1 MLLLLLGFL
10 LLSTS
15 AALAPD
21 YKRCPDG
28 SLCHKTGTC
37 CLVPVGRYSCCTLTN
52 AVCCSAR
59 SSCCPEHYICDEASN
74 LCAPAG
80 AARKHSEGRN
90 ATKTTTAAKAT
101 TASKYTVDDE
111 ELLMTKCP
119 AGDTYCFRDNSTCC
133 RQESGSYGCCPDR
146 DAVCCSD
153 LVNCCPRGFTC
164 ISGTGNCV
172 QTTSIAK
179 LGAAAS
185 ARRTALRT
193 ELAGSDIPGPLP
205 VAAMR
210 VEQGRTLP

>member
-1 MLLLLLGFL
+1 MLLLPLGFL

-37 CLVPVGRYSCCTLTN
+37 CLLPVGRYSCCTLTN

-90 ATKTTTAAKAT
+90 ATKTTIAAKAT

-210 VEQGRTLP
+210 VEQGHTLP